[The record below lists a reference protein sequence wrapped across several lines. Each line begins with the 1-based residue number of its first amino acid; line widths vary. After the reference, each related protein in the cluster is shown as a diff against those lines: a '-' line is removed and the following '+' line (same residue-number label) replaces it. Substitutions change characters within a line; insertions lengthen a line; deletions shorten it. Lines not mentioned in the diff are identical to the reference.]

1 MAEEEIEE
9 LNQVVLYAAST
20 YEEQKSEEKCI
31 NNTRSFYHRCVSKKN
46 FNEQDWVFRQS
57 HDKNIEKDAWQT
69 SNP

>member
-31 NNTRSFYHRCVSKKN
+31 NYTRSFYHRCVSKKN
-46 FNEQDWVFRQS
+46 FNEQD
-57 HDKNIEKDAWQT
+57 
-69 SNP
+69 